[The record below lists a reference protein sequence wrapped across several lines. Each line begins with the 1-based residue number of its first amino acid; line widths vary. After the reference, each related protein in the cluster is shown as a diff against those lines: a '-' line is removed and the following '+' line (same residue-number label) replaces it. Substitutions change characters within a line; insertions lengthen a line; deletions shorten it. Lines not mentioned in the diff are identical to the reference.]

1 MSHKRSRK
9 NAKLNE
15 DDDDDVQDSGVHF
28 GCLSRLETKVYVTT
42 THTPNADDVL
52 PALNTEDTDQIFNE
66 EKTHPISPI
75 EGILNIL
82 QKGEFND
89 FILLQ
94 KITKSYTIFRN

>member
-15 DDDDDVQDSGVHF
+15 DGDVQDSGVHF
-28 GCLSRLETKVYVTT
+28 GCLSRLETKVYVTEIRNA
-42 THTPNADDVL
+42 PNIDDDL

-66 EKTHPISPI
+66 EKTDPISPI

-82 QKGEFND
+82 QKGEFNARVTHGV
-89 FILLQ
+89 ILLH
-94 KITKSYTIFRN
+94 TL